1 MQTDFVQN
9 AKKIE
14 EFSKF
19 LEGLN
24 SKEILDIL
32 HFLRIQFADHYRE
45 FSKENF
51 SKYEEKLE
59 ILPHRGGVYIIFMI
73 DYVGDVILYFGK
85 TSGKSKT
92 SGLWFRVKDH
102 TKLLGKTPL
111 TVFIPNWWIK
121 RVYSIPLED
130 KDKTKK
136 VEEALWMFLEHN
148 ANEILFYSLMELEEK
163 IFGILHTFGFS
174 KEMAMMIE
182 LQPQLTPRIPFHLKR
197 PPAGEPRYLK
207 HVR

>member
-1 MQTDFVQN
+1 METDFIQN

-14 EFSKF
+14 EISKF

-24 SKEILDIL
+24 PKEILDIL
-32 HFLRIQFADHYRE
+32 HFLRIQFADHYKD
-45 FSKENF
+45 FSNENF
-51 SKYEEKLE
+51 SKYKEKLD
-59 ILPHRGGVYIIFMI
+59 ILPHGGGVYIIFMV
-73 DYVGDVILYFGK
+73 DYIGDVILYFGR
-85 TSGKSKT
+85 TNGKSKT
-92 SGLWFRVKDH
+92 SGLWFRIKDH

-148 ANEILFYSLMELEEK
+148 ASEILFSSLMELEEK
-163 IFGILHTFGFS
+163 IFGLLRTFGLS
-174 KEMAMMIE
+174 KEMVTMIE
-182 LQPQLTPRIPFHLKR
+182 LQPQLTPRLPFRLKL
-197 PPAGEPRYLK
+197 PPAGEPRYLER
-207 HVR
+207 VR